1 MLQSWSCD
9 FFSCRN
15 ITICWRFL
23 RMEIKTNEQNKIK
36 TSSRE
41 HQTFIS
47 CGVQS
52 YSGIGSSHYFTP
64 AHIWDTVHTWK
75 SNSRQH
81 SKDHLKETVPSHSL
95 VGERRKEVFWG
106 AWVKSRQCDCISV
119 HENSAPHMPLPPH
132 SPCPHCIPIPTS
144 PQSTQWIG
152 MRGHFCLLKNK
163 A

>member
-1 MLQSWSCD
+1 MSRTRSRRAGV
-9 FFSCRN
+9 S
-15 ITICWRFL
+15 
-23 RMEIKTNEQNKIK
+23 IKHSLAVMCKATAA
-36 TSSRE
+36 
-41 HQTFIS
+41 
-47 CGVQS
+47 V
-52 YSGIGSSHYFTP
+52 GSHHYLTP
-64 AHIWDTVHTWK
+64 AHIWNTVYTWK

-81 SKDHLKETVPSHSL
+81 SKDHLRETVPSHSL
-95 VGERRKEVFWG
+95 VGERRKEVFG
-106 AWVKSRQCDCISV
+106 GPGSKVFSDCISV